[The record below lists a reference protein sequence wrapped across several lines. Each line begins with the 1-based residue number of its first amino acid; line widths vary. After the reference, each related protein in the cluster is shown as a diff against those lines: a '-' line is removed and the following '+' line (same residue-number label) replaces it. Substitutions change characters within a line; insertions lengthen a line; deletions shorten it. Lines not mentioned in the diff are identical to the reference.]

1 MACSAKSRFPVLSL
15 ILPGLLVRF
24 SGLLVRHSGL
34 AARFPGLL
42 VRLSGL
48 AALLLIVGC
57 SGPKDIYSQL
67 RNADLVFVRSG
78 GSAMDDAISDA
89 TASPDGRGD
98 FAHVAIVQRQD
109 DSLFVIEALPM
120 RGVIRRPFAE
130 FAAENGD
137 SLLCFRRPDP
147 AVIRDIAGR
156 QGVGEDMLLW
166 AFVQR
171 ALSRLGEGY
180 DYIYLPNNGLCYC
193 SELIYDSYIDTAP
206 SPGDCHLFCSAPMNF
221 LAPDG
226 TLPDFWKEL
235 FELMQS
241 PVPQGVNGTNP
252 NDMFRD
258 PILVDVPGL

>member
-1 MACSAKSRFPVLSL
+1 MACSAKPLFPVLSL
-15 ILPGLLVRF
+15 I
-24 SGLLVRHSGL
+24 
-34 AARFPGLL
+34 FP
-42 VRLSGL
+42 GL

-89 TASPDGRGD
+89 TASTDGRGD

-120 RGVIRRPFAE
+120 RGVIRRLFAE

-156 QGVGEDMLLW
+156 QGVSEDMLLW

-180 DYIYLPNNGLCYC
+180 DYIYLPDNGLCYC

-258 PILVDVPGL
+258 PILVDVPGM